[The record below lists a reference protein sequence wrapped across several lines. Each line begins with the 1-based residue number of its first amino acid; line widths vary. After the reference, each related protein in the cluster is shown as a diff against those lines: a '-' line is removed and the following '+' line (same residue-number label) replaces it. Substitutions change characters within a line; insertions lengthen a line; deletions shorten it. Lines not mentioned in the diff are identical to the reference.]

1 MKIGTETFAVRAA
14 RLRARHTALT
24 ERRNAINPDWDNGVL
39 NRYQHTVLTA
49 QHVPL
54 DWRFDFNEQRNPLLL
69 ERLGVNALMN
79 SGAIEHEDRI
89 LLVTR
94 IEGYDRKSFFAIAES
109 TSGVDQFKF
118 WDEPLLFAENDDR
131 ETNWYDMRLTRHED
145 GWIYGTFCVEK
156 KDASKGEAD
165 TSAALASCG
174 VVRTKDFKQWD
185 RLPDLVTPSPQQRN
199 VVVHPEFV
207 QGKYLFYTRPMD
219 FFMHAGGRGGIGW
232 GLADTMEG
240 AVIKQEAVMEERV
253 YHTIKEGKVGPGATP
268 IKTRAGWLHL
278 AHAVRENAA
287 GMRYVLY
294 AFLCDLKEPWR
305 VIARPGG
312 YLLAPEGEERVGD
325 VSNVLFANGAV
336 VRANG
341 DLFLYYASSDTR
353 LHVATSTIEAL
364 VDYALNT
371 PPDALRT
378 AKCVEQR
385 IELIRKNRA
394 KVKPDANGHINR
406 EAIKAQRP
414 SPRAQIPVGS
424 Q

>member
-14 RLRARHTALT
+14 RLRARHAALVA
-24 ERRNAINPDWDNGVL
+24 RPNAINPEWDNGVM
-39 NRYQHTVLTA
+39 NRYCHPVLTA

-54 DWRFDFNEQRNPLLL
+54 EWRFDFDPQRNPLLL
-69 ERLGVNALMN
+69 ERLGVNAVFN
-79 SGAIEHEDRI
+79 SGAIEHDGRI

-94 IEGYDRKSFFAIAES
+94 IEGADRKSFFALAES
-109 TSGVDQFKF
+109 VGGIDQFAF
-118 WDEPLLFAENDDR
+118 HDEPLVFAENDEQ
-131 ETNWYDMRLTRHED
+131 ETNWYDMRLTRHAD

-156 KDASKGEAD
+156 KDVSKGEAD

-174 VVRTKDFKQWD
+174 IVRTRDLRHWE

-199 VVVHPEFV
+199 VVLHPEFV
-207 QGKYLFYTRPMD
+207 RGQYLLYTRPMD

-232 GLADTMEG
+232 GLTDTMER
-240 AVIKQEAVMEERV
+240 AVITTETVMEERV

-294 AFLCDLKEPWR
+294 AFLCDLQEPWK

-325 VSNVLFANGAV
+325 VSDVLFANGAV
-336 VRANG
+336 LRPNG
-341 DLFLYYASSDTR
+341 DLLLYYASSDTR

-364 VDYALNT
+364 LDYTLNT

-385 IELIRKNRA
+385 MALIRHNRA
-394 KVKPDANGHINR
+394 LR
-406 EAIKAQRP
+406 
-414 SPRAQIPVGS
+414 
-424 Q
+424 

>member
-1 MKIGTETFAVRAA
+1 MKIGTETFAARRA
-14 RLRARHTALT
+14 RLLARHAALT
-24 ERRNAINPDWDNGVL
+24 ERLNEIDPTWDNGVL
-39 NRYQHTVLTA
+39 NRYRHPVLTA

-54 DWRFDFNEQRNPLLL
+54 EWRIDFDEKRNPRLM

-79 SGAIEHEDRI
+79 SSAIEHEGRI

-109 TSGVDQFKF
+109 ASGVDRFQFR
-118 WDEPLLFAENDDR
+118 DEPLVFAENDDR

-156 KDASKGEAD
+156 KDTSKGEAD

-174 VVRTKDFKQWD
+174 IVRTKDFVKWD
-185 RLPDLVTPSPQQRN
+185 RLPDLVTPSAQQRN
-199 VVVHPEFV
+199 VVVHPEFI
-207 QGKYLFYTRPMD
+207 QGKYLFYTRPME
-219 FFMHAGGRGGIGW
+219 FFMHAGGKGGIGW
-232 GLADTMEG
+232 GLADTMNG
-240 AVIKQEAVMEERV
+240 AVIKEETVMEERV
-253 YHTIKEGKVGPGATP
+253 YHTIKESKVGPGATP
-268 IKTRAGWLHL
+268 IKTRAGWLHI

-294 AFLCDLKEPWR
+294 VFLCDLREPWR

-325 VSNVLFANGAV
+325 VSDVLFSNGAV
-336 VRANG
+336 VRENG
-341 DLFLYYASSDTR
+341 EFYLYYASSDTR
-353 LHVATSTIEAL
+353 LHVATTTLDAML
-364 VDYALNT
+364 DYTLNT

-378 AKCVEQR
+378 AKCVAQR

-394 KVKPDANGHINR
+394 IHFL
-406 EAIKAQRP
+406 
-414 SPRAQIPVGS
+414 
-424 Q
+424 